1 VETSVRKP
9 RGRPRRALPQP
20 GEIVES
26 LQDQIRKSLAM
37 TTTVSTLP
45 RSLDPEL
52 EEEPASRAESIE
64 PIESIDG
71 GDDRTPAG
79 VESDEEFGED
89 WKQTGENLRKL
100 ASDKTQLEERKTE
113 AIQKQK
119 DNNFDLWFA
128 KEKQS
133 FAQDRLRALEQEL
146 KDGEDDLERLE
157 RERQESVLELKKVEK
172 EAKMLSV
179 EITLAKN
186 KRKRAELER
195 EERQAKKQKQA
206 LETEVEEE

>member
-1 VETSVRKP
+1 
-9 RGRPRRALPQP
+9 
-20 GEIVES
+20 
-26 LQDQIRKSLAM
+26 M

-79 VESDEEFGED
+79 VERDEEFGED